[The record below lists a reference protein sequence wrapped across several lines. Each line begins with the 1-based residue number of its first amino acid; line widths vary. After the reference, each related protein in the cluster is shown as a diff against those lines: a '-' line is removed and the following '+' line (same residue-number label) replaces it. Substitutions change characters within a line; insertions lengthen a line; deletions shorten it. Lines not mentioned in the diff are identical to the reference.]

1 MQVAGVAP
9 EITEGEKMLFSKMF
23 IPTVKEDPKE
33 AEVISHRLMLR
44 AGFIRKLS
52 SGIYTW
58 LPLGLRS
65 LRKVE
70 QIIREEMNKK
80 GAQEILMPLVQP
92 KELWV
97 ESARWEKYGKELL
110 RFVDR
115 NDRELCLAPT
125 HEEVVTDLVR
135 REVKS
140 YKELPLI
147 LYQIQ
152 TKFRDEIRPRFGV
165 MRSREFSMKDAYSFD
180 VEEAGAEKTYGAMYD
195 AYVNIFRRCG
205 FRFGVVEAD
214 SGQIG
219 GNFSHEFM
227 VLADTG
233 EDTIISCGACN
244 YAANLERAEVGIV
257 DKGAGKGK
265 GRFKRVATPGAKK
278 IEEVAAFLG
287 ITADRLL
294 KTMIYNSDKG
304 IIGVLIRGDRE
315 INETKLRNLLNL
327 DFVELAGESVI
338 EETTGGPLGFSGPIG
353 LKVPLYADRDVMFM
367 EDFVI
372 GGNERDVHIID
383 VNIDD
388 FAVKAFHDIKVA
400 VPGDKCPRCA
410 DNLTS
415 TRGIEV
421 GHIFKLGLKY
431 SKAMNATYLDKEGKE
446 QFMVM
451 GCYGIGV
458 GRTVAA
464 AIEQGNDENGMILP
478 AAIAPFEVNV
488 LPVNTSH
495 AETMELA
502 RAVYRELLDRG
513 IDVLL
518 DDRDERPGVKFKD
531 CDLIGIPLRVTIGER
546 NLKEGLVEIKLRSE
560 KESQKIPKE
569 NIIEKVVEH
578 VQKLKHL

>member
-1 MQVAGVAP
+1 
-9 EITEGEKMLFSKMF
+9 MF
-23 IPTVKEDPKE
+23 IPTVKEDPKD
-33 AEVISHRLMLR
+33 AEVVSHRLMLR

-52 SGIYTW
+52 PGIYTW

-97 ESARWEKYGKELL
+97 ESTRWEKYGKELL
-110 RFVDR
+110 RFGDR
-115 NDRELCLAPT
+115 NNRELCLAPT

-140 YKELPLI
+140 YKELPLT

-165 MRSREFSMKDAYSFD
+165 MRGREFSMKDAYSFD
-180 VEEAGAEKTYGAMYD
+180 AEETGAEKSYKDMYD

-219 GNFSHEFM
+219 GSFSHEFM

-233 EDTIISCGACN
+233 EDTIVSCDTCD
-244 YAANLERAEVGIV
+244 YAANLEKAEVGTV
-257 DKGAGKGK
+257 EKNTGTKKGQH
-265 GRFKRVATPGAKK
+265 KRVSTPAVRKVD
-278 IEEVAAFLG
+278 EVTAFLG
-287 ITADRLL
+287 IATDKLV
-294 KTMIYNSDKG
+294 KTIIYTSDKG
-304 IIGVLIRGDRE
+304 IIGVLVRGDRE
-315 INETKLRNLLNL
+315 INETKLKNLLSL
-327 DFVELAGESVI
+327 DYLELAGESII

-353 LKVPLYADRDVMFM
+353 LSIPLYADRDLMLM
-367 EDFVI
+367 EDFVV
-372 GGNERDVHIID
+372 GGNEQDVHIVD
-383 VNIDD
+383 ANTGD
-388 FAVKAFHDIKVA
+388 FTVKGFYDIKVA
-400 VPGDKCPRCA
+400 VAGDNCPRC
-410 DNLTS
+410 DGKLTL

-431 SKAMNATYLDKEGKE
+431 SKAMNATYLDRDGKE

-488 LPVNTSH
+488 LPVNTGHPES
-495 AETMELA
+495 MELA
-502 RAVYRELLDRG
+502 RRIYRELIDKG
-513 IDVLL
+513 IDTVL

-546 NLKEGLVEIKLRSE
+546 NLKDGLVEIKVRSE
-560 KESQKIPKE
+560 KASEKIPKE
-569 NIIEKVVEH
+569 NIVGKVVEYVH
-578 VQKLKHL
+578 KLKQL

>member
-1 MQVAGVAP
+1 VSPGKG
-9 EITEGEKMLFSKMF
+9 EIMLFSKMF
-23 IPTVKEDPKE
+23 IPTVKEDPKD

-52 SGIYTW
+52 QGIYTW
-58 LPLGLRS
+58 LPLGLRT

-97 ESARWEKYGKELL
+97 ESTRWEKYGKELL
-110 RFVDR
+110 RFGDR
-115 NDRELCLAPT
+115 NNRELCLAPT
-125 HEEVVTDLVR
+125 NEEVVTDLVR

-140 YKELPLI
+140 YKELPLT

-165 MRSREFSMKDAYSFD
+165 MRGREFTMKDAYSFD
-180 VEEAGAEKTYGAMYD
+180 AEEAGAEKSYKDMYD

-219 GNFSHEFM
+219 GSFSHEFM

-233 EDTIISCGACN
+233 EDTIISCDTCD
-244 YAANLERAEVGIV
+244 YAANLEKAEVGIAEKNTGTE
-257 DKGAGKGK
+257 KGLY
-265 GRFKRVATPGAKK
+265 KRVSTPAVRRVD
-278 IEEVAAFLG
+278 EVTAFLG
-287 ITADRLL
+287 TTPDKLV
-294 KTMIYNSDKG
+294 KTIIYTTDKG
-304 IIGVLIRGDRE
+304 IIGVLVRGDRE
-315 INETKLRNLLNL
+315 INETKLKNLLDL
-327 DFVELAGESVI
+327 DYIELAGESVI

-353 LKVPLYADRDVMFM
+353 LSIPLYADRALMVM
-367 EDFVI
+367 EDFDV
-372 GGNERDVHIID
+372 GGNARDVHI
-383 VNIDD
+383 VGAKTGD
-388 FAVKAFHDIKVA
+388 FSVKGFYDIKVA
-400 VPGDKCPRCA
+400 AAGDRCPRCPGK
-410 DNLTS
+410 LTS

-431 SKAMNATYLDKEGKE
+431 SKAMNATYLDREGKE

-478 AAIAPFEVNV
+478 IAIAPFEVNV
-488 LPVNTSH
+488 LPVNTGH
-495 AETMELA
+495 AESMELA
-502 RAVYRELLDRG
+502 RRIYGELIDKG
-513 IDVLL
+513 IDTVL

-531 CDLIGIPLRVTIGER
+531 CDLIGVPLRVTIGER

-560 KESQKIPKE
+560 KTSEKIPKE
-569 NIIEKVVEH
+569 NIVERS
-578 VQKLKHL
+578 

>member
-1 MQVAGVAP
+1 
-9 EITEGEKMLFSKMF
+9 MLFSKMF

-33 AEVISHRLMLR
+33 AEVVSHKLMLR

-70 QIIREEMNKK
+70 HIIREEMNKK

-97 ESARWEKYGKELL
+97 ESTRWEKYGKELL
-110 RFVDR
+110 RFIDR
-115 NDRELCLAPT
+115 NNRELCLAPT

-140 YKELPLI
+140 YKELPLT

-165 MRSREFSMKDAYSFD
+165 MRGREFSMKDAYSFD
-180 VEEAGAEKTYGAMYD
+180 VEEAGAEKSYRDMYE
-195 AYVNIFRRCG
+195 AYVNIFKRCG

-219 GNFSHEFM
+219 GSFSHEFM

-233 EDTIISCGACN
+233 EDTIISCDICD
-244 YAANLERAEVGIV
+244 YAANLERAEVGTV
-257 DKGAGKGK
+257 EKSTGKGK
-265 GRFKRVATPGAKK
+265 DRFKRVPTPGVKK
-278 IEEVAAFLG
+278 VEEVSAFLG
-287 ITADRLL
+287 VTADRLL

-304 IIGVLIRGDRE
+304 VIGVLVRGDRE
-315 INETKLRNLLNL
+315 INETKLKNLLNL
-327 DFVELAGESVI
+327 DYIELAGESVI
-338 EETTGGPLGFSGPIG
+338 EATTGGPLGYSGPIG
-353 LKVPLYADRDVMFM
+353 LKIPLYADRDVMFV
-367 EDFVI
+367 EDFVV
-372 GGNERDVHIID
+372 GGNERDVHIVD
-383 VNIDD
+383 VNTDD
-388 FAVKAFHDIKVA
+388 FIVKGFYDIKVA
-400 VPGDKCPRCA
+400 APGDACPRCTGK
-410 DNLTS
+410 LTS
-415 TRGIEV
+415 SRGIEV

-495 AETMELA
+495 TESMELA
-502 RAVYRELLDRG
+502 CAVYRELLDKG
-513 IDVLL
+513 IDALL

-546 NLKEGLVEIKLRSE
+546 NLKEGLVEIKLRNE
-560 KESQKIPKE
+560 KESRKIPKE
-569 NIIEKVVEH
+569 NVIEKVVEY

>member
-1 MQVAGVAP
+1 
-9 EITEGEKMLFSKMF
+9 MLFSKMF
-23 IPTVKEDPKE
+23 IPTVKEIPKE
-33 AEVISHRLMLR
+33 AEVISHKLMLR
-44 AGFIRKLS
+44 AGFIRKLA

-80 GAQEILMPLVQP
+80 GAQEILMPFVQP

-97 ESARWEKYGKELL
+97 ESTRWEKYGKELL

-115 NDRELCLAPT
+115 NNRELCLAPT

-135 REVKS
+135 REVRS
-140 YKELPLI
+140 YKELPLT

-165 MRSREFSMKDAYSFD
+165 MRGREFSMKDAYSFD
-180 VEEAGAEKTYGAMYD
+180 VNEAGAEASYKEMYD
-195 AYVNIFRRCG
+195 AYVNIFKRCG

-219 GNFSHEFM
+219 GSFSHEFM

-233 EDTIISCGACN
+233 EDVIVSCDTCG
-244 YAANLERAEVGIV
+244 YAANLERAEVGIIEEIV
-257 DKGAGKGK
+257 TGKKGLHKH
-265 GRFKRVATPGAKK
+265 VPTPGQKK

-287 ITADRLL
+287 IPADKLL
-294 KTMIYNSDKG
+294 KTMIYNTDKG
-304 IIGVLIRGDRE
+304 IIGVLVQGGRE
-315 INETKLRNLLNL
+315 INETKLKNILHL
-327 DFVELAGESVI
+327 DFVELASESVI

-353 LKVPLYADRDVMFM
+353 LSIPLYADRDVMYM
-367 EDFVI
+367 ENFVV
-372 GGNERDVHIID
+372 GGNERDVHIVG

-388 FAVKAFHDIKVA
+388 FAVKDFCDVKVA
-400 VPGDKCPRCA
+400 VAGDKCPRCEGRL
-410 DNLTS
+410 NT

-431 SKAMNATYLDKEGKE
+431 STAMNAAFLDKEGKE
-446 QFMVM
+446 QLMVM

-458 GRTVAA
+458 SRIVAA

-478 AAIAPFEVNV
+478 AAIAPFEVTV
-488 LPVNTSH
+488 LPVNTTHVESLEVAH
-495 AETMELA
+495 I
-502 RAVYRELLDRG
+502 VYKGLLDHG

-531 CDLIGIPLRVTIGER
+531 CDLMGIPIRVTIGER
-546 NLKEGLVEIKLRSE
+546 GLKEGLVEIKLRGE

-569 NIIEKVVEH
+569 NILEKVVEH

>member
-1 MQVAGVAP
+1 
-9 EITEGEKMLFSKMF
+9 
-23 IPTVKEDPKE
+23 
-33 AEVISHRLMLR
+33 
-44 AGFIRKLS
+44 
-52 SGIYTW
+52 
-58 LPLGLRS
+58 
-65 LRKVE
+65 
-70 QIIREEMNKK
+70 
-80 GAQEILMPLVQP
+80 
-92 KELWV
+92 
-97 ESARWEKYGKELL
+97 
-110 RFVDR
+110 
-115 NDRELCLAPT
+115 
-125 HEEVVTDLVR
+125 
-135 REVKS
+135 
-140 YKELPLI
+140 
-147 LYQIQ
+147 
-152 TKFRDEIRPRFGV
+152 
-165 MRSREFSMKDAYSFD
+165 MKDAYSFD
-180 VEEAGAEKTYGAMYD
+180 VEEAGAEKTYKDMYD

-233 EDTIISCGACN
+233 EDTIISCDTCD
-244 YAANLERAEVGIV
+244 YAANLERAEVGV
-257 DKGAGKGK
+257 VEKSTKKEK
-265 GRFKRVATPGAKK
+265 GRFKRVPTPGAKK

-304 IIGVLIRGDRE
+304 IIGVLVRGDRE
-315 INETKLRNLLNL
+315 INETKLKNLLNL
-327 DFVELAGESVI
+327 DFVELASESVI
-338 EETTGGPLGFSGPIG
+338 EETTGGPLGFSGPMG
-353 LKVPLYADRDVMFM
+353 LKIPIYADRDVMFM
-367 EDFVI
+367 EDFVV
-372 GGNERDVHIID
+372 GGNEGDVHIID

-388 FAVKAFHDIKVA
+388 FSAKGFYDIKVA
-400 VPGDKCPRCA
+400 IAGDKCPRCSGI
-410 DNLTS
+410 LTS

-446 QFMVM
+446 QFIVM

-464 AIEQGNDENGMILP
+464 AIEQGNDENGMVLP

-495 AETMELA
+495 AESMELA
-502 RAVYRELLDRG
+502 HAVYKELLDRG
-513 IDVLL
+513 IDALL

-546 NLKEGLVEIKLRSE
+546 NLKEGLVEIKLRNE

-569 NIIEKVVEH
+569 NIVEKVVDH